1 MEEFSKNE
9 QLKKDI
15 EVAIKSLDKAVKRA
29 NKILKKQGFAITAQ
43 ADLHLL
49 KPKET

>member
-15 EVAIKSLDKAVKRA
+15 EVAIKSLDKAVKKA
-29 NKILKKQGFAITAQ
+29 NKVLNKQGFAITAQ
-43 ADLHLL
+43 ADLRLL
-49 KPKET
+49 KQKES